1 MLKRLLDL
9 KYKMLDVAYI
19 FPGQGAQY
27 VGMGLDF
34 YNQYP
39 QAKEVFERANST
51 LGFNLTKLIFNGPAD
66 DLIRTDNCQVAI
78 FVTSLAYF
86 FTLSAQDI
94 SFNVKFS
101 AGLSL
106 GEYTALV
113 AAEALSFEEGL
124 RLVRKRGQY
133 MDQAA
138 QDNPGGML
146 SIIGLSVEVVENI
159 CRQTKTEI
167 ANLNCPGQVVIS
179 GSLKALEEAK
189 VLAVKSGARKSIPL
203 QVGGAFHCSLMGS
216 AAQKLHQD
224 LMEIKINAPKI
235 DVVNN
240 VKATVE
246 KNPQAIKDNLAEQVA
261 HRTRWEDSI
270 SLISAAGVKHF
281 LEIGPGKVLKG
292 LLRKID
298 PELSV
303 YNIGTVQEL
312 EELEKV
318 KTLR

>member
-1 MLKRLLDL
+1 
-9 KYKMLDVAYI
+9 MLDVAYI

-51 LGFNLTKLIFNGPAD
+51 LGFDLTKLIFNGPSD

-86 FTLSAQDI
+86 FALSAQDI
-94 SFNVKFS
+94 DFNVKFA

-113 AAEALSFEEGL
+113 AAGALSFEQGL
-124 RLVRKRGQY
+124 KLVRKRGQY

-146 SIIGLSVEVVENI
+146 SVIGLSVEAVENI
-159 CRQTKTEI
+159 CCQTKTEI

-179 GSLKALEEAK
+179 GTLGALEEAK
-189 VLAVKSGARKSIPL
+189 ILAAKNGARKSIPL
-203 QVGGAFHCSLMGS
+203 QVGGAFHCSLMSS

-224 LMEIKINAPKI
+224 LEDITISVPRI

-246 KNPQAIKDNLAEQVA
+246 KNPQAIKDNLAQQVA

-270 SLISAAGVKHF
+270 GLISAAGIKHF
-281 LEIGPGKVLKG
+281 LEIGPGKILKG

-303 YNIGTVQEL
+303 YNIGTT
-312 EELEKV
+312 EELEKFN
-318 KTLR
+318 TFR